1 MNHNQGISPDA
12 EIAGY
17 SNIMQ
22 LLARLLILSL
32 ILLLGACASVDK
44 KTEWSAQR
52 YYQEAK
58 TALDNR
64 DYETAIRYYEELK
77 TAYPYGRH
85 AEQADLDI
93 IYAYYKGDEPESAI
107 AAADNFIKQ
116 HPRHPNVDYAYYL
129 RGLASFS
136 QGENFLNKTFN
147 QDPTERDPGHLRR
160 SFTYFT
166 ELVRKFPDSK
176 YRPDAL
182 QRMKY
187 LLNSLARH
195 EIHVA
200 RFYIEREAW
209 LAAANRARYVVEHYQ
224 NTPSVAEALDI
235 MSQAYEYMGRQGLAD
250 DARRVLRLN
259 FPDYSAPKQRQ

>member
-1 MNHNQGISPDA
+1 MHRFV
-12 EIAGY
+12 
-17 SNIMQ
+17 
-22 LLARLLILSL
+22 RLLILSL
-32 ILLLGACASVDK
+32 VLLLGACASVDK
-44 KTEWSAQR
+44 KQEWSAQQ
-52 YYQEAK
+52 YYKEAK

-77 TAYPYGRH
+77 TAYPYGRY

-93 IYAYYKGDEPESAI
+93 IYAYYKGGEPESAI

-136 QGENFLNKTFN
+136 QGDSFLNKTFN
-147 QDPTERDPGHLRR
+147 QDPTQRDPSHLRR
-160 SFTYFT
+160 AFNYFS
-166 ELVRKFPDSK
+166 ELVRKFPQSK
-176 YRPDAL
+176 YRADAL

-187 LLNSLARH
+187 LLNALARH

-200 RFYIEREAW
+200 RFYLEREAY

-235 MSQAYEYMGRQGLAD
+235 MAQAYEKMGRNELAD
-250 DARRVLRLN
+250 DARRVLKLN
-259 FPDYSAPKQRQ
+259 FPDYRGPSPRTQ

>member
-1 MNHNQGISPDA
+1 M
-12 EIAGY
+12 IAGY
-17 SNIMQ
+17 FNTM
-22 LLARLLILSL
+22 RLLTRSLVIFPL
-32 ILLLGACASVDK
+32 ILLLGACASVDQK
-44 KTEWSAQR
+44 KEWTAQR
-52 YYQEAK
+52 FYQEAK

-93 IYAYYKGDEPESAI
+93 IYAYFKADEPESAI
-107 AAADNFIKQ
+107 ATADNFIKQ
-116 HPRHPNVDYAYYL
+116 HPRHPHVDYAYYL

-136 QGENFLNKTFN
+136 QGESFLNKTFN

-160 SFTYFT
+160 SFNYFT

-176 YRPDAL
+176 YRSDAI
-182 QRMKY
+182 QRMKH

-195 EIHVA
+195 EIHIA
-200 RFYIEREAW
+200 RYYMEREAW
-209 LAAANRARYVVEHYQ
+209 LAAVNRARYVVEHYQ

-235 MSQAYEYMGRQGLAD
+235 MGRGYERMGQQQLAN

-259 FPDYSAPKQRQ
+259 FPDYSTPKQ